1 MVSDE
6 IIKVLDAFANK
17 IGVTVNWTQD
27 NALPYLQQLCGKYVT
42 YEMATSVFWIVIGIC
57 LLFLGK
63 YLVGKF
69 KSYMKQDD
77 ESGLGDFESLLC
89 IMSIVCAV
97 FCIGG
102 GIATIG
108 DNIFDIIT
116 CLTFPEKVI
125 LDELQSVYQS
135 LNAK

>member
-27 NALPYLQQLCGKYVT
+27 NILPYMQKLCGKYVT
-42 YEMATSVFWIVIGIC
+42 YEMATSVFWIVIGVC

-63 YLVGKF
+63 YLISQTKNCWA
-69 KSYMKQDD
+69 KSKEDPYPDYD
-77 ESGLGDFESLLC
+77 VLAIVFGVFAALS
-89 IMSIVCAV
+89 IMS
-97 FCIGG
+97 
-102 GIATIG
+102 GIAVIG
-108 DNIFDIIT
+108 TQMMDIIT

-135 LNAK
+135 LNMK

>member
-27 NALPYLQQLCGKYVT
+27 NILPYLQKLCDKYVT
-42 YEMATSVFWIVIGIC
+42 YEMATSVFWIVIGVC

-77 ESGLGDFESLLC
+77 ESGLDDFESLLC

-97 FCIGG
+97 VCIGG
-102 GIATIG
+102 GILVICS
-108 DNIFDIIT
+108 NIFDIIT

>member
-27 NALPYLQQLCGKYVT
+27 NILPYLQKLCDKYVT
-42 YEMATSVFWIVIGIC
+42 YEMATSVFWIVIGVC
-57 LLFLGK
+57 LLFPGK

-77 ESGLGDFESLLC
+77 ESGLDDFESLLC
-89 IMSIVCAV
+89 IMSVVCAV

-102 GIATIG
+102 GIFVIG
-108 DNIFDIIT
+108 SNIFDIIT

>member
-27 NALPYLQQLCGKYVT
+27 NILPYMQKLCGKYVT
-42 YEMATSVFWIVIGIC
+42 YEIATSVFWIVVGVC

-63 YLVGKF
+63 YLIIQAKNCWAKYKENTYSDYDV
-69 KSYMKQDD
+69 
-77 ESGLGDFESLLC
+77 LTIILC
-89 IMSIVCAV
+89 IFGAISIVFGITV
-97 FCIGG
+97 IGTQ
-102 GIATIG
+102 IMS
-108 DNIFDIIT
+108 IIT
-116 CLTFPEKVI
+116 CLTFPEKLI

-135 LNAK
+135 LNVK

>member
-27 NALPYLQQLCGKYVT
+27 NILPYMQKLCGKYVT
-42 YEMATSVFWIVIGIC
+42 YEMVTSVFWILIGVF

-63 YLVGKF
+63 YLVGTF
-69 KSYMKQDD
+69 KSYTND
-77 ESGLGDFESLLC
+77 ESDLDDFEELLC
-89 IMSIVCAV
+89 TVFAV
-97 FCIGG
+97 ISAFCIGG
-102 GIATIG
+102 GIFVIG
-108 DNIFDIIT
+108 SNIFDIIT

-135 LNAK
+135 LNMK

>member
-27 NALPYLQQLCGKYVT
+27 NILPYMQKLCGKYIT
-42 YEMATSVFWIVIGIC
+42 YEMATSAFWIVIGVC

-77 ESGLGDFESLLC
+77 ESGLDDFESLLC

-97 FCIGG
+97 VCIGG
-102 GIATIG
+102 GILVICS
-108 DNIFDIIT
+108 NIFDIIT

-135 LNAK
+135 LNTK

>member
-6 IIKVLDAFANK
+6 IIKVFDVFANK

-27 NALPYLQQLCGKYVT
+27 NILPYMQKLCGQYVT
-42 YEMATSVFWIVIGIC
+42 YEMATSAFWIVIGVC

-63 YLVGKF
+63 YLISQTKNCWAKSKEDPYSDDDVLAIVFGLLAALSIINGITVVGA
-69 KSYMKQDD
+69 Q
-77 ESGLGDFESLLC
+77 
-89 IMSIVCAV
+89 IM
-97 FCIGG
+97 
-102 GIATIG
+102 
-108 DNIFDIIT
+108 DIIT

>member
-27 NALPYLQQLCGKYVT
+27 NILPYMQKLCGKYVT
-42 YEMATSVFWIVIGIC
+42 YEMATSVFWIVIGVC

-63 YLVGKF
+63 YLISQTKNCWA
-69 KSYMKQDD
+69 KSKEDPYPDYD
-77 ESGLGDFESLLC
+77 VLAIVFGVFAALS
-89 IMSIVCAV
+89 IMSGSAV
-97 FCIGG
+97 IG
-102 GIATIG
+102 TQMM
-108 DNIFDIIT
+108 DIIT

-135 LNAK
+135 LNMK